1 MMVKDRDFE
10 EKVLDSDVPV
20 LVEFWG
26 SWCPPCQ
33 QLKYV
38 MKSLG
43 DDYRQT
49 MKIMTMNIDRNPS
62 TARKLNIKGVPAF
75 VIFNGGDV
83 IHRDIGSKS
92 EHQIRQ
98 MIAMTFEK
106 ISSPI

>member
-10 EKVLDSDVPV
+10 EKVLDSDIPV

-43 DDYRQT
+43 DDYSQK
-49 MKIMTMNIDRNPS
+49 MKIMTMNIDRNPM

-75 VIFNGGDV
+75 VVFNGGDV

-92 EHQIRQ
+92 ELQIRQ
-98 MIAMTFEK
+98 MIGLTLEK
-106 ISSPI
+106 IISSL